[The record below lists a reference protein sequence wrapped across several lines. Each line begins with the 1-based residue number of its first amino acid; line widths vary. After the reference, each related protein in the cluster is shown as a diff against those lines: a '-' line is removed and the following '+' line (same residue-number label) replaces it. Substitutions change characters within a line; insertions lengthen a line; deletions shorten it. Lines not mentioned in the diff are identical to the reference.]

1 LTREERNKYNY
12 WLIRRIINGIVE
24 KQCSQCKEW
33 KEDNLNN
40 FYMINKKKPNL
51 GFTPRCRKCGTK
63 ASVDRYAKSPERM
76 KEYAITYRAEHIDKC
91 ISDIKQW
98 RAEVQ
103 DHDHKREYEIQYYK
117 KYPEK
122 HKLYQQNHRQH
133 DITEAEWRSCLKVFD
148 NTCAYCGLPYKQH
161 IVKRMGKYII
171 MNFHK
176 EHSDDKGYNDLRNAL
191 PACKSCNSRKHD
203 SDMEE
208 WYRRQKFFSEE
219 RYNKIIWWL
228 TDGYKDYI
236 EDKPPYRIIRE
247 KNKDNAK
254 FHFNLWSVDEMRNT
268 LEIISTKD
276 KRKDLEED
284 IEIFLKRKG
293 G

>member
-1 LTREERNKYNY
+1 MP
-12 WLIRRIINGIVE
+12 IN
-24 KQCSQCKEW
+24 
-33 KEDNLNN
+33 
-40 FYMINKKKPNL
+40 
-51 GFTPRCRKCGTK
+51 
-63 ASVDRYAKSPERM
+63 
-76 KEYAITYRAEHIDKC
+76 
-91 ISDIKQW
+91 
-98 RAEVQ
+98 
-103 DHDHKREYEIQYYK
+103 
-117 KYPEK
+117 
-122 HKLYQQNHRQH
+122 QQNHRQH

-161 IVKRMGKYII
+161 IVKRNGKYII
-171 MNFHK
+171 MKFHK
-176 EHSDDKGYNDLRNAL
+176 EHVDDDGYNDLRNDA
-191 PACKSCNSRKHD
+191 PACKSCNCGKHEH
-203 SDMEE
+203 DMEG
-208 WYRRQKFFSEE
+208 WFRKQKFFS
-219 RYNKIIWWL
+219 
-228 TDGYKDYI
+228 